1 MKVKILSMQ
10 RVINYGSFMQA
21 YALKKIIESYGHT
34 VEFCDFK
41 PGLPRHKGE
50 KVTPVTKLEKLN
62 KLPSYIIS
70 PKSYIH
76 KRIFNKRKLKCFHEA
91 AWPLLSVTE
100 KLDFEYTCDLFIVG
114 SDEVFNYTQNHAF
127 GYVPAFFGY
136 GVNSKAI
143 VTYAASAGYTNIKD
157 IEADGMTTEITHGFS
172 NFNMLSVRDDNTYE
186 IVKHYSSHIPTM
198 VIDPTLLYDFSDDL
212 GDIPDI
218 AKQCNYLLIYAYT
231 NRLDSEDEI
240 NSIKIYARS
249 KGLKII
255 SVGFYHE
262 WCDYN
267 LVLTPFEL
275 LSLFKNADSVVTD
288 TFHGTI
294 FSIISRKPFVSLLRY
309 ENKRG
314 SNSNKLKFLLSQL
327 GLETRIYNY
336 TEDLD
341 IQLNERIQYDKVDD
355 CLEML
360 RETSM
365 QYICDALSLVST
377 ASNEGVSASCN

>member
-1 MKVKILSMQ
+1 
-10 RVINYGSFMQA
+10 
-21 YALKKIIESYGHT
+21 
-34 VEFCDFK
+34 
-41 PGLPRHKGE
+41 
-50 KVTPVTKLEKLN
+50 
-62 KLPSYIIS
+62 
-70 PKSYIH
+70 
-76 KRIFNKRKLKCFHEA
+76 
-91 AWPLLSVTE
+91 
-100 KLDFEYTCDLFIVG
+100 
-114 SDEVFNYTQNHAF
+114 
-127 GYVPAFFGY
+127 
-136 GVNSKAI
+136 
-143 VTYAASAGYTNIKD
+143 
-157 IEADGMTTEITHGFS
+157 
-172 NFNMLSVRDDNTYE
+172 MLTGPN
-186 IVKHYSSHIPTM
+186 
-198 VIDPTLLYDFSDDL
+198 
-212 GDIPDI
+212 
-218 AKQCNYLLIYAYT
+218 T
-231 NRLDSEDEI
+231 NRLDSEDKI

-309 ENKRG
+309 ENKMG
-314 SNSNKLKFLLSQL
+314 SNSNKLNFLLSQL